1 LNSSDEFLK
10 ALAFGVEDFAAER
23 GETVITT
30 AGVVEFG
37 SGAVVGFLDEV
48 GFNKALEG
56 SVEGGGPEVDLA
68 GGALEDFLHDA
79 VAVLLFAG
87 EGEKNMKPLGFEGE
101 EGLEVGLV
109 GHGWYIYRA
118 VYIFV
123 KRGIHSGL

>member
-37 SGAVVGFLDEV
+37 GRAVVGLLDEV
-48 GFNKALEG
+48 GFNEALEG
-56 SVEGGGPEVDLA
+56 SVEGGGPQADLA

-87 EGEKNMKPLGFEGE
+87 EGEKDMKPLGFQGQEGVE
-101 EGLEVGLV
+101 MGLFW
-109 GHGWYIYRA
+109 HG
-118 VYIFV
+118 
-123 KRGIHSGL
+123 